1 MPLPGYGL
9 HAKDEPIH
17 GAEAEVATGRK
28 LRLAALGGDAAAA
41 LGASL
46 VVSPFI
52 LAVDKAIVQ
61 NAAGSDS
68 LLGSL
73 RKTAAETLLR
83 PVALLRRPEL
93 YFIWGV
99 YSATY
104 FAANAIDT
112 VCESRGADP
121 AMPKFLGATCVNMG
135 AGIAKD
141 RALARMFGSSAP
153 RAMPL
158 ACFGM
163 FAARDAVTIFAS
175 FTLPERVAALL
186 QQAPGSGSALNLG
199 LDRQTAGVSSQ
210 VLLPMAV
217 QLASTPFHLAGLDL
231 YNNPGRAAGARAA
244 YIASTYPASTL
255 ARMGRICPAFGIG
268 GLGNKYLRAR
278 ARRALHS

>member
-121 AMPKFLGATCVNMG
+121 AMPKFLGATCGTSLTPTLDCARRKGKCGGVKGCASPRRTPDWDWCYLPPALPAPRRPSPLVMHLS
-135 AGIAKD
+135 ARRRTSRHRK
-141 RALARMFGSSAP
+141 RSLARHAYIRHHHRAVSLCAGRLSSP
-153 RAMPL
+153 NGGITHPPIGPL
-158 ACFGM
+158 ST
-163 FAARDAVTIFAS
+163 RDKPCLTS
-175 FTLPERVAALL
+175 HWLSCLRPCALC
-186 QQAPGSGSALNLG
+186 
-199 LDRQTAGVSSQ
+199 SSIA
-210 VLLPMAV
+210 LPMNILC
-217 QLASTPFHLAGLDL
+217 QLSVSV
-231 YNNPGRAAGARAA
+231 YV
-244 YIASTYPASTL
+244 YV
-255 ARMGRICPAFGIG
+255 
-268 GLGNKYLRAR
+268 
-278 ARRALHS
+278 

>member
-121 AMPKFLGATCVNMG
+121 AMPKFLGATCGTSLTPTLDCARRKGKCGGLKDAHLPAELPTGTG
-135 AGIAKD
+135 ATCHRRYLPLGGPPPWSCIY
-141 RALARMFGSSAP
+141 RRGGAP
-153 RAMPL
+153 RAIESARWLGMPTYGTTTEL
-158 ACFGM
+158 CHY
-163 FAARDAVTIFAS
+163 V
-175 FTLPERVAALL
+175 P
-186 QQAPGSGSALNLG
+186 
-199 LDRQTAGVSSQ
+199 
-210 VLLPMAV
+210 
-217 QLASTPFHLAGLDL
+217 AGL
-231 YNNPGRAAGARAA
+231 ARPMVE
-244 YIASTYPASTL
+244 SRTL
-255 ARMGRICPAFGIG
+255 LSAPF
-268 GLGNKYLRAR
+268 
-278 ARRALHS
+278 RRGTSHA